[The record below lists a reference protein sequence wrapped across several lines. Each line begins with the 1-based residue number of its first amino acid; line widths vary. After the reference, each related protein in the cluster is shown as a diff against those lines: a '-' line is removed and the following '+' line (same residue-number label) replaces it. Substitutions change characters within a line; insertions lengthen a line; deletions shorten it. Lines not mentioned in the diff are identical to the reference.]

1 MLKGVIYMIFE
12 GNIVTGCIREV
23 NMNLGAEII
32 AKGRSFGVDVW
43 YDNHSFTPTGECDL
57 FYASQDEEAVLDLM
71 CWLQNTYNV
80 EAA

>member
-1 MLKGVIYMIFE
+1 MIFE
-12 GNIVTGCIREV
+12 GNIVTGCIRKIGMFIASEV
-23 NMNLGAEII
+23 I

-57 FYASQDEEAVLDLM
+57 FYASKSEEAVLDLV
-71 CWLQNTYNV
+71 CWLQNTYDV